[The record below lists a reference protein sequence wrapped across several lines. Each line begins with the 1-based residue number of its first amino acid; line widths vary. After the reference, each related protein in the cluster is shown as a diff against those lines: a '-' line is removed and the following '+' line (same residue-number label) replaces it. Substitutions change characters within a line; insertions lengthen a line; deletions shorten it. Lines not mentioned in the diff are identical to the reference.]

1 MMPLTEEDLSF
12 SSVPVFFQCP
22 DGRLEGTLQIP
33 RALLQDADYFAASLS
48 GRCHCQEGDGGS
60 RVSCVVLDDMTWDE
74 CLCLDLRGMHV
85 CGSVVHHARCGFVT
99 FIKR

>member
-1 MMPLTEEDLSF
+1 MRAFSF
-12 SSVPVFFQCP
+12 SSVPVFFQYR

-60 RVSCVVLDDMTWDE
+60 RVSCVVAGRH
-74 CLCLDLRGMHV
+74 DLGRASLLGRRGIV
-85 CGSVVHHARCGFVT
+85 AATRVKSDVKTNF
-99 FIKR
+99 